1 MTLVLTDGDRIRNLL
16 GEYCW
21 RIDAGDWAGVG
32 ELFADGALAGPDGT
46 AFARGADEV
55 AAWYERGTQLHDGS
69 PRTKHVVVD
78 TIIGEQAD
86 DGTVEVRS
94 SYVVLQGVG
103 ANPPRPIIS
112 GRYVDTV
119 VPDGEGGW
127 RFAVRRFHVD
137 LIGDLSAH
145 WAGPTG

>member
-1 MTLVLTDGDRIRNLL
+1 MMRI
-16 GEYCW
+16 
-21 RIDAGDWAGVG
+21 
-32 ELFADGALAGPDGT
+32 
-46 AFARGADEV
+46 
-55 AAWYERGTQLHDGS
+55 
-69 PRTKHVVVD
+69 
-78 TIIGEQAD
+78 
-86 DGTVEVRS
+86 
-94 SYVVLQGVG
+94 
-103 ANPPRPIIS
+103 NPPRPIIS